1 MALCSYEDG
10 ELDGATG
17 QLSPHFVPPTALDL
31 DGPSPQAL
39 INEVRSWLGVGSGS
53 GLGLGLGLG
62 VDPDPDPDPTPN
74 QVRTLDLSE
83 VQSAPEVGW
92 KMLKIDGKP
101 PNSVEGMAVAVWEGK
116 GAILCSG
123 GKAANGKARCLGPVR
138 AQA

>member
-39 INEVRSWLGVGSGS
+39 INE
-53 GLGLGLGLG
+53 
-62 VDPDPDPDPTPN
+62 
-74 QVRTLDLSE
+74 VRTLDLSE

-123 GKAANGKARCLGPVR
+123 GTAANGKARCLGPVR
-138 AQA
+138 DQA